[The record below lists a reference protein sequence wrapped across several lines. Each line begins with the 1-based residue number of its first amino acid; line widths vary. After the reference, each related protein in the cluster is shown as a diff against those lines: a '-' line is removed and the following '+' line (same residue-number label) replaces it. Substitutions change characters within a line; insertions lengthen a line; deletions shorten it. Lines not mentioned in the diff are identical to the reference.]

1 MTLRNDG
8 VQIRAE
14 VPSGLSGDVD
24 PLRGRRLGPLR
35 GRGRTTVSSTQETP
49 LPMPSDRTAAAVPDD
64 ERLPGDHSSTG
75 PTTLFGS
82 LLGYADARRDR
93 LVGTV
98 DGIDGVVGDPD
109 DEVEPR
115 GLVLRPALLGFVAV
129 LAVSIGASMPSSPF
143 KLEMPGVWF
152 FGEPSTATPRYSACA
167 GESVVNFT
175 PILSRCRRATSSSSF
190 FGSV

>member
-24 PLRGRRLGPLR
+24 PLRGRRLGPPG

-49 LPMPSDRTAAAVPDD
+49 QPMPSDRTAAAVPDD

-129 LAVSIGASMPSSPF
+129 LAEFALQARDARGLV
-143 KLEMPGVWF
+143 L
-152 FGEPSTATPRYSACA
+152 
-167 GESVVNFT
+167 
-175 PILSRCRRATSSSSF
+175 RRALDRHAQSM
-190 FGSV
+190 GRLLLAGCRLRRAVPLHAGLVGHGPP